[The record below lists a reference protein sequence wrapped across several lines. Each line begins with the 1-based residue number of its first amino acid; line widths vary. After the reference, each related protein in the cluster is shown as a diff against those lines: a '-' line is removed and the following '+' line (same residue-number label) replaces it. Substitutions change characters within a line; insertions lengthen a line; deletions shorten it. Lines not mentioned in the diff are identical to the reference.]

1 MKHAYPLLA
10 VLAVAVLA
18 LVPNMTGGYWTNVMA
33 LVLLNVTVVSGLN
46 LVTGYAGLF
55 SFAQAAFYAIGAYTT
70 AIMARD
76 LGTSI
81 WINLPVA
88 CLVSAAFG
96 ALLAMPALRLKGHFL
111 AIVTI
116 AFQTIVYL
124 VLSQWN
130 SFTGGQ
136 NGLSIQGASEFFGVR
151 LFRIHHYYYL
161 ALFLAVV
168 VLALVW
174 LVIHSRMGREWMAI
188 RDDETLARA
197 VGIPAGRAK
206 LTAFAASAGIAG
218 ASGVVY
224 AHMMRGVTPDDFTIW
239 LSASLVAMMIVGGKG
254 TFFGPILGAALLTIT
269 PELLGKF
276 AEYKMFL
283 FGIVLVVSA
292 TVLPNGLAGLWK
304 ALRSKQP

>member
-1 MKHAYPLLA
+1 MKHAYLLLA
-10 VLAVAVLA
+10 AVAVAALA
-18 LVPNMTGGYWTNVMA
+18 FVPNFTGGYWTNVMA

-76 LGTSI
+76 LGTSL
-81 WINLPVA
+81 WVNLPSAFV
-88 CLVSAAFG
+88 VSAAFG
-96 ALLAMPALRLKGHFL
+96 ALLALPALRLNGHFL

-136 NGLSIQGASEFFGVR
+136 SGLSIAGASEFFGIR

-161 ALFLAVV
+161 ALALS
-168 VLALVW
+168 VLVLSLVW
-174 LVIHSRMGREWMAI
+174 LVIHSRMGREWMAV

-197 VGIPAGRAK
+197 VGIPTGRAK

-218 ASGVVY
+218 ASGVIY

-254 TFFGPILGAALLTIT
+254 TFIGPILGATLLTIV

-283 FGIVLVVSA
+283 FGIVLVASA
-292 TVLPNGLAGLWK
+292 TVLPHGLVGLWK
-304 ALRSKQP
+304 NLRSRQQ